1 MIHRQEKFFS
11 EFRMGPAASE
21 RGLCD
26 IDSLSGPEMDQDKW
40 TRKSQK
46 DINGMFWHGEIN
58 PFISQMVKYEI
69 SI

>member
-1 MIHRQEKFFS
+1 
-11 EFRMGPAASE
+11 MGPAASE